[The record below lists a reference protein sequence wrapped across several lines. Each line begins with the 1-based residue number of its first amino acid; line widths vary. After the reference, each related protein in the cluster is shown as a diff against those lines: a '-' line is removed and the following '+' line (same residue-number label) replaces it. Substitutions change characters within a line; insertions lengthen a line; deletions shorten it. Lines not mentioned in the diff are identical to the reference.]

1 MQESRNQEAT
11 LRWLKVAEG
20 MVHGFAEN
28 AKFYWRMWGPLGEPM
43 VHSVDAWAEMQRGY
57 LRWLREAS
65 GAGGESVAESSA
77 KEAERSFVETVREA
91 ERSARE
97 SAEEAQRIAREAER
111 DATAE
116 TERSPRE
123 DVEELIRES
132 VSRSEA
138 AGSREGPQTA
148 TAVHG
153 EVRADDEGLPIEN
166 YNALSVNQVTQRI
179 GELSVEEIERLRDYE
194 AEHKNRRS
202 LMQRFNTRIRATRE
216 GLSSSAGETE

>member
-1 MQESRNQEAT
+1 MQESRNREAT
-11 LRWLKVAEG
+11 LRWLEVAED

-28 AKFYWRMWGPLGEPM
+28 AKFYWRMWGPLGESM
-43 VHSVDAWAEMQRGY
+43 VHGVDAWAEMQRGY

-65 GAGGESVAESSA
+65 GAGGGSVAERSA
-77 KEAERSFVETVREA
+77 QQVERSFVETVREA

-116 TERSPRE
+116 AERSPRE
-123 DVEELIRES
+123 DIEELIRES
-132 VSRSEA
+132 MSRSE
-138 AGSREGPQTA
+138 AGSREGPQTT
-148 TAVHG
+148 TAVPE
-153 EVRADDEGLPIEN
+153 EVRADDEGLPIED
-166 YNALSVNQVTQRI
+166 YNALSVNQVTQRL

-202 LMQRFNTRIRATRE
+202 LMQRFETRIRATRE

>member
-11 LRWLKVAEG
+11 LRWLEVAEG

-28 AKFYWRMWGPLGEPM
+28 AKFYWRMWGPLGESM
-43 VHSVDAWAEMQRGY
+43 VHGVDAWAEMQRGY

-65 GAGGESVAESSA
+65 GAGGGSV
-77 KEAERSFVETVREA
+77 AERSFVETVREA

-97 SAEEAQRIAREAER
+97 SAEEAQRIAREAES

-116 TERSPRE
+116 AERSPRE
-123 DVEELIRES
+123 DIEELIRES
-132 VSRSEA
+132 MSRSE
-138 AGSREGPQTA
+138 AGSREGPQTT
-148 TAVHG
+148 TAVPE
-153 EVRADDEGLPIEN
+153 EVRADDEVLPIED
-166 YNALSVNQVTQRI
+166 YNALSVNQVTQRL

-202 LMQRFNTRIRATRE
+202 LLQRFETRIRATRE
-216 GLSSSAGETE
+216 GLSK